1 MTLRTIQREASR
13 QRREPGKT
21 WWQRAMSKGNRMT
34 KNGTEGETLGPGG
47 PVEPRKEGILSHKGS
62 MGRGILLFPLE
73 EP

>member
-1 MTLRTIQREASR
+1 
-13 QRREPGKT
+13 
-21 WWQRAMSKGNRMT
+21 MT